1 MENKITLK
9 KNNTTYNITIKL
21 VSELIVFHI
30 ETSDFPKKIYESSFS
45 DSDIK
50 SKHKSFSLYEDI
62 KSNFELLKSSIK
74 EPSEIIIDE
83 KENFIVLQIPSPLKD
98 LPLKDLSP
106 TMTFEIVEKND
117 INYKISELYSLYK
130 DLKSEKDNEI
140 KDLLQKNTKYEE
152 TFEQMNKEIEELIQ
166 KNTENEEN
174 IEKMNNEIKDLI
186 KKNKD
191 YKENFEKM
199 NKEINNLKGEIK
211 KLKEEFKKDKT
222 DLENFISLNR
232 TQNRNIEKKLEKLEE
247 KTTDNT
253 NKVNDLE
260 KNYSSL
266 QNQIFILTFNNL
278 GNFKS
283 PFEEYYNKLKKNS
296 TSVLFGEYFKP
307 SYDIIVEII
316 FENMKRDKEK
326 DNNKVIESSEGK
338 PYELYSAENWNW
350 FLINNVIYQMIFC
363 DIKLNEE
370 GVDETVENI
379 FKFRPDFEKYKLYIE
394 WKKSDIKVY
403 VKDFKLGQILEGL
416 KGFKKL
422 NLNLL
427 LPK

>member
-326 DNNKVIESSEGK
+326 DNNKVIESSESK
-338 PYELYSAENWNW
+338 KYELYDKSNWNW

-379 FKFRPDFEKYKLYIE
+379 FKFRPDFEKYKFDIE
-394 WKKSDIKVY
+394 LAIFDIKNY

-427 LPK
+427 PK

>member
-166 KNTENEEN
+166 KNTENEET

-326 DNNKVIESSEGK
+326 DNNKVIESSESK
-338 PYELYSAENWNW
+338 KYELYNGSEWNW

-379 FKFRPDFEKYKLYIE
+379 FKFRPDFEKYKF
-394 WKKSDIKVY
+394 DIKLAIFDIKNY

-427 LPK
+427 PK

>member
-266 QNQIFILTFNNL
+266 QNQIFILTFNNF

-296 TSVLFGEYFKP
+296 TSVLFREYYKP

-326 DNNKVIESSEGK
+326 DNNKVIESSESK
-338 PYELYSAENWNW
+338 KYELYNGSEWNW

-379 FKFRPDFEKYKLYIE
+379 FKFRPDFEKYKFYIE
-394 WKKSDIKVY
+394 WVKSDIKVY

>member
-191 YKENFEKM
+191 YKDNFEKM

-266 QNQIFILTFNNL
+266 QNQIFILTFNNF

-296 TSVLFGEYFKP
+296 TSVLFREYYKP

-326 DNNKVIESSEGK
+326 DNNKVIESSESK
-338 PYELYSAENWNW
+338 KYELYNGSEWNW

-379 FKFRPDFEKYKLYIE
+379 FKFRPDFEKYKFYIE
-394 WKKSDIKVY
+394 WVKSDIKVY